1 MDKQKEDFLPLF
13 KINEMPWKSKA
24 KAYTK
29 CFFQIAFDDKGA
41 YVMVVDDKGNEIF
54 PDYRQYSGHE
64 LATLQSLERIK
75 DEMSMDI
82 SWDDEPE
89 RIYLHDHPYLLYE
102 LLHCINLVTQKG
114 TAIVVSQDCATVR
127 LSIDNDGKQLH
138 TALKMAGGFGET
150 VDFHLLSDT
159 FVMVGNTIYPIQSL
173 GSNYKMLSYFV
184 STIPLELQEQFFSV
198 FFSYITNVALDY
210 DDYEVEWS
218 DSGVEARPTLI
229 FEKVDADNALYLR
242 LTYSVPGMD
251 FDFLRRFSPQYIAT
265 VTPEH
270 VVELRHIMYSSDGGD
285 AEALS
290 KKIMSYAP
298 NAAARKEVYEEDGLF
313 IIPQNVAGPF
323 LLRSLPQLVHDYH
336 LLGADKLKE
345 YKVKAVQ
352 PSLKVSLGSGID
364 FLEGDADVT
373 LGDETFS
380 LASFLQQYKKQRYI
394 TLSDGDRAIIDD
406 SYVRRLERI
415 FHKGRGKNGF
425 RVSFFDLPDVENL
438 LNQRLEGAA
447 FKRHR
452 ELFEGFD
459 KLKDERLSLKQVNAK
474 LRPYQMYGVKWMDY
488 LYKNGM
494 GGCLA
499 DDMGLGKT
507 LQAISLLTLHAQDSK
522 LPSLIVM
529 PRSLLFNW
537 QNELR
542 RFAPQLSVYTYYS
555 SDRDMTEAK
564 KTDVV
569 LTTYAMVRNDV
580 EDFRKED
587 FNMVILDESQAI
599 KNVGAQVTQAV
610 CLLNAKHRF
619 ALSGT
624 PVENNLT
631 ELYSLFR
638 FLNPA
643 MFGTLDEFNARYTVP
658 IQKDNDKDTLRSLR
672 AKIFPFMLRR
682 LKKDVLKDLPDRIE
696 QTIYVDMDSEQAR
709 FYEQRRSY
717 FYDQVQRTIAAEGVN
732 KSQFVMFQALSEL
745 RRIASVPESLSD
757 GRLKSPKVEQLVEN
771 LSEAVGNGHK
781 VVAFF
786 NFIAGIELVGDRL
799 DALGIDYVC
808 MTGSTRD
815 RQSLVDRFQND
826 KHCKVFLM
834 TLKTGGVGL
843 NLVAADTVF
852 IVEPWWNKAAEE
864 QAVNR
869 LHRIGQKQKVLS
881 YSMITR
887 GTIEEKIQLLQQQKS
902 ELLAGLIGNDA
913 SSTKQL
919 TEEDIRFI
927 LG

>member
-1 MDKQKEDFLPLF
+1 MEDFLPLF
-13 KINEMPWKSKA
+13 KRNTLPWEDETK
-24 KAYTK
+24 TRVK
-29 CFFQIAFDDKGA
+29 CFFKIAFDDKGA
-41 YVMVVDDKGNEIF
+41 YVDIVDDKGNEVH
-54 PDYRQYSGHE
+54 PDHRQYSGHE
-64 LATLQSLERIK
+64 LATLESLDKIRE
-75 DEMSMDI
+75 DTALNI
-82 SWDDEPE
+82 SWDDAPD
-89 RIYLHDHPYLLYE
+89 RIYLQDYPYLMYE
-102 LLHCINLVTQKG
+102 LLHCSNLVTEKG
-114 TAIVVSQDCATVR
+114 KPIKVSQERMDVQLA
-127 LSIDNDGKQLH
+127 IDNDGKQLH
-138 TALKMAGGFGET
+138 SSIKVKGSFGET
-150 VDFHLLSDT
+150 EDFHLLSDT
-159 FVMVGNTIYPIQSL
+159 FILVKDTIYTVQSL
-173 GSNYKMLSYFV
+173 GNNYKMLPYFV
-184 STIPLELQEQFFSV
+184 STMPESLLEQFFAV
-198 FFSYITNVALDY
+198 FFSYITNVTLDY
-210 DDYEVEWS
+210 EDYEVEWS
-218 DSGVEARPTLI
+218 DNEVRAVPTLI
-229 FEKVDADNALYLR
+229 FEKVDADNSLYLR
-242 LTYSVPGMD
+242 LTHAVPGMD
-251 FDFLRRFSPQYIAT
+251 LNFIQRFSPQCTAT

-270 VVELRHIMYSSDGGD
+270 IVELRRIAYDHDDEGMEVLG
-285 AEALS
+285 
-290 KKIMSYAP
+290 KKIASYAP
-298 NAAARKEVYEEDGLF
+298 NAKAKREIYEDDGLF
-313 IIPQNVAGPF
+313 VIPQAVAAPF
-323 LLRSLPQLVHDYH
+323 LLHSLPQLIHDYQ

-352 PSLKVSLGSGID
+352 PSLNVKLGSGID

-394 TLSDGDRAIIDD
+394 TLSDGNRAIIDD
-406 SYVRRLERI
+406 GYVRKLERI
-415 FHKGRGKNGF
+415 FHKGKGKKGF
-425 RVSFFDLPDVENL
+425 KVSFFDLPDVESL
-438 LNQRLEGAA
+438 LNEQLEGAA

-452 ELFEGFD
+452 EVFEGFG
-459 KLKDERLSLKQVNAK
+459 KIKSERLSLKQVNAT
-474 LRPYQMYGVKWMDY
+474 LRPYQTYGVKWMDY
-488 LYKNGM
+488 LYKNDL

-507 LQAISLLTLHAQDSK
+507 LQAISLLTLHAKDTK

-537 QNELR
+537 QNELK
-542 RFAPQLSVYTYYS
+542 RFAPQLSVYTYYAT
-555 SDRDMTEAK
+555 DRDMAEAK
-564 KTDVV
+564 KAQIV

-580 EDFRKED
+580 EDFTKEE
-587 FNMVILDESQAI
+587 FNMVILDESQSI

-610 CLLNAKHRF
+610 YLLHAKHRF

-638 FLNPA
+638 FLNPS
-643 MFGTLDEFNARYTVP
+643 MFGSLDEFNSQYTYP
-658 IQKDNDKDTLRSLR
+658 IQKNNDKETLRSLR

-696 QTIYVDMDSEQAR
+696 QTIYVDMEPEQAK
-709 FYEQRRSY
+709 FYEQRRRY
-717 FYDQVQRTIAAEGVN
+717 FYDQVQRTIATDGIN
-732 KSQFVMFQALSEL
+732 KSQFIMFQALSEL

-757 GRLKSPKVEQLVEN
+757 GRLQSPKIEQLIDN
-771 LSEAVGNGHK
+771 LTEAVGNGHK
-781 VVAFF
+781 VVVFF

-799 DALGIDYVC
+799 DSLGIDYVC

-815 RQSLVDRFQND
+815 RQSLVERFQND
-826 KHCKVFLM
+826 KRCKVFLM

-887 GTIEEKIQLLQQQKS
+887 GTIEEKIQLLQQQKA
-902 ELLAGLIGNDA
+902 ELLSGLIGNDS